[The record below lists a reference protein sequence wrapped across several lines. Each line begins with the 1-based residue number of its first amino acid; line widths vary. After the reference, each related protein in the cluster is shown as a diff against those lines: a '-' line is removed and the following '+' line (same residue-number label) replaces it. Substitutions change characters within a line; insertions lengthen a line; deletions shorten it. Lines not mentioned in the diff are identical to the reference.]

1 MNEERPRPLFIVH
14 PSSFIVIIRP
24 VSEVDSLRQQLKDR
38 GYLTH
43 GIERWFA
50 LDPWS
55 SRAFWLELATVALK
69 AAVLIAAFG
78 ALPMAAVMLFRNQP
92 LSALETLGLFA
103 SYAAAWL
110 VVAFG
115 FVVLV
120 ALVLKLRPALPIDTP
135 RALLAISLAAS
146 ALLVAPV
153 AVWWYRFDTGPAL
166 PELATG
172 VALCAAFFLVST
184 IVVSA
189 ALLSFSIYELKRV
202 PAIHAKPRGVP
213 MAAAAAVLIA
223 MLFVPAYADRDRVT
237 PEPMVVTT
245 PTRARIALIAVDGL
259 TDEILRSRPDL
270 LRAVPH
276 VTRVPTLPGDSTTER
291 WATLGTGVRTEE
303 HGVRAIEG
311 VRFRGAAHILQR
323 ISRADFVL
331 MRAAPALGVAR
342 REPLP
347 PTVRKRDYVW
357 EIAAARGIPSLA
369 VNWWTTADAREGAL
383 TSIGQESIF
392 GAAKG
397 DPLRVD
403 ALATTRFLTELDRRW
418 PRFATVYL
426 PALDVILNRVQN
438 NQTTQLAQSIR
449 ALDNLTS
456 LIAQLR
462 GRGYHVIV
470 AGLPGDHQLGQAVV
484 ASNLRFNLP
493 PRAWDVAPTLLT
505 LLGFP
510 LSSEMPG
517 RSLIS
522 PQEPRIAS
530 YGPRK
535 AAIAAQDVNDEYYKN
550 LKSLGYIR

>member
-1 MNEERPRPLFIVH
+1 
-14 PSSFIVIIRP
+14 
-24 VSEVDSLRQQLKDR
+24 VSEVDSLRSQLRDR

-55 SRAFWLELATVALK
+55 SRAFWLELIFVALK
-69 AAVLIAAFG
+69 AATLIAAFG
-78 ALPMAAVMLFRNQP
+78 ALPMTAVMIFRNVP
-92 LSALETLGLFA
+92 LTAYEILLLFLT
-103 SYAAAWL
+103 YAVTWL
-110 VVAFG
+110 LVAFL
-115 FVVLV
+115 LV
-120 ALVLKLRPALPIDTP
+120 IVIALVLKLRPALPIDTP
-135 RALLAISLAAS
+135 RALLAISLVAS
-146 ALLVAPV
+146 ALLAAPI
-153 AVWWYRFDTGPAL
+153 AIWWFRFDTAPSTSELIAGTAL
-166 PELATG
+166 
-172 VALCAAFFLVST
+172 AAIFFLVAT
-184 IVVSA
+184 IIVSA
-189 ALLSFSIYELKRV
+189 ALLSFSIYELQRV
-202 PAIHAKPRGVP
+202 PAIHQKPRTIP
-213 MAAAAAVLIA
+213 MAVAAVALIA
-223 MLFVPAYADRDRVT
+223 LLFVPAYAVRERST
-237 PEPMVVTT
+237 IEPMVVTT
-245 PTRARIALIAVDGL
+245 PTTVRVALIAVDGL
-259 TDEILRSRPDL
+259 TSEILQSRPDL
-270 LRAVPH
+270 VQALR
-276 VTRVPTLPGDSTTER
+276 PTATHSIGGESTTER
-291 WATLGTGVRTEE
+291 WASLGTGVPTSA

-311 VRFRGAAHILQR
+311 VRFRGGRHILQR
-323 ISRADFVL
+323 VSRSEIVL
-331 MRAAPALGVAR
+331 MGAAPLLRIVR

-369 VNWWTTADAREGAL
+369 VNWWTTADEREGAL

-403 ALATTRFLTELDRRW
+403 ALATARFLTELDRRW

-438 NQTTQLAQSIR
+438 DQATQLAQSIR

-484 ASNLRFNLP
+484 ASNIRFNTP
-493 PRAWDVAPTLLT
+493 PHAWDVAPTLLT

-510 LSSEMPG
+510 LSGEMPG
-517 RSLIS
+517 RSLIAP

-535 AAIAAQDVNDEYYKN
+535 AAITAQNVNDEYYKN

>member
-1 MNEERPRPLFIVH
+1 M
-14 PSSFIVIIRP
+14 IRA
-24 VSEVDSLRQQLKDR
+24 VSDVDALRAQLRER

-92 LSALETLGLFA
+92 LRALETLGLFG

-110 VVAFG
+110 VVAFA

-120 ALVLKLRPALPIDTP
+120 ALVLKVRPALPIDTP
-135 RALLAISLAAS
+135 RALLAISLVAS

-153 AVWWYRFDTGPAL
+153 AVWWYRFDTGPVL

-172 VALCAAFFLVST
+172 VALSAAFFLVST

-202 PAIHAKPRGVP
+202 PAIHAKRRGVP
-213 MAAAAAVLIA
+213 MAIGAVVLIA
-223 MLFVPAYADRDRVT
+223 MLFVPAWADREPVT

-245 PTRARIALIAVDGL
+245 PTSERVALIAVDGL
-259 TDEILRSRPDL
+259 TYEILQSRPDL
-270 LRAVPH
+270 MSVVPH
-276 VTRVPTLPGDSTTER
+276 VEKVQTLAGDSTAER
-291 WATLGTGVRTEE
+291 WASLGTGVRTEA
-303 HGVRAIEG
+303 HGVRSIEG
-311 VRFRGAAHILQR
+311 VRFRGATHILQR

-331 MRAAPALGVAR
+331 REVAPALGIAR

-347 PTVRKRDYVW
+347 PTVRRRDYVW
-357 EIAAARGIPSLA
+357 EIVAARGLPAVSVNWWATADGHEGLLHTIGPESVFVGAKGDALQVDGLAAARF
-369 VNWWTTADAREGAL
+369 L
-383 TSIGQESIF
+383 TSIDQ
-392 GAAKG
+392 
-397 DPLRVD
+397 RQ
-403 ALATTRFLTELDRRW
+403 

-426 PALDVILNRVQN
+426 PALDVVLNRLELDQS
-438 NQTTQLAQSIR
+438 TQLAQSQR
-449 ALDNLTS
+449 ALEG
-456 LIAQLR
+456 LR
-462 GRGYHVIV
+462 RTIVEARTRGYAVLL
-470 AGLPGDHQLGQAVV
+470 AGMPGDGQRGSAVI
-484 ASNLRFNLP
+484 ASPLFLEGP
-493 PRAWDVAPTLLT
+493 TSAFDTAPTLLT

-510 LSSEMPG
+510 MSKEMPG
-517 RSLIS
+517 HSLRPIS
-522 PQEPRIAS
+522 NEPRIAT
-530 YGPRK
+530 YGNRTTSGPT
-535 AAIAAQDVNDEYYKN
+535 AQVNDEYYEN